1 MSTTYDQIQAG
12 WSAHGRDGDKIGE
25 IEEIGQNYLLVTK
38 GLIFPKDL
46 YIPMSNVQSVDASE
60 GQVILDVDKSQVD
73 DMGWDQPPEA
83 TGSGS
88 WDTTSATYDTQTTD
102 AGTADYAT
110 TDASYA
116 SNEASYASTQ
126 QTTGTDYTQAEGD
139 TLRVPVHEEQLRA
152 ERTADQAGEVR
163 VDRNVV
169 EEQRS
174 IDVPVT
180 REEVEV
186 RRVPVSGSTSA
197 DASAFQSGDTIRVPV
212 TEEQV
217 HVTKEPRVVEEIE
230 ISKRQ
235 VTENQRV
242 SDTVRREEVNVDDS
256 SVRSG
261 MGTTGTTGTTGY
273 SSDASYATGTTGTT
287 SSYDTGTT
295 SDDDRSR
302 GSRGDSGEV
311 GGEAIGGG
319 AGALGGAV
327 IGGVVG
333 GPVGAAVGGVIGGA
347 GGAVAGESAEGG
359 DEQGGSGVGGAAGA
373 LGGAVVGGA
382 VAGPPG
388 AIVGGAVGAG
398 AGSGAGDK
406 ATEDD
411 DDTTR
416 R

>member
-1 MSTTYDQIQAG
+1 MSSTYDQIQAG

-46 YIPMSNVQSVDASE
+46 YIPMTNVQSVDASE
-60 GQVILDVDKSQVD
+60 GQVVLDVDKSQVD

-83 TGSGS
+83 TGGS
-88 WDTTSATYDTQTTD
+88 SWAEGSTSDVQTTTD
-102 AGTADYAT
+102 TGTADYAT
-110 TDASYA
+110 TGAAYA
-116 SNEASYASTQ
+116 SNETSYASTDASYGTTE
-126 QTTGTDYTQAEGD
+126 QTSGTYDTQAQGD

-152 ERTADQAGEVR
+152 ERTSDQSGEVR

-169 EEQRS
+169 EEERS

-186 RRVPVSGSTSA
+186 RRVPVSGSATA
-197 DASAFQSGDTIRVPV
+197 DASAFNAGETIRVPV

-261 MGTTGTTGTTGY
+261 TGIY
-273 SSDASYATGTTGTT
+273 
-287 SSYDTGTT
+287 
-295 SDDDRSR
+295 R
-302 GSRGDSGEV
+302 
-311 GGEAIGGG
+311 
-319 AGALGGAV
+319 
-327 IGGVVG
+327 
-333 GPVGAAVGGVIGGA
+333 
-347 GGAVAGESAEGG
+347 
-359 DEQGGSGVGGAAGA
+359 
-373 LGGAVVGGA
+373 
-382 VAGPPG
+382 
-388 AIVGGAVGAG
+388 
-398 AGSGAGDK
+398 DK
-406 ATEDD
+406 TEI
-411 DDTTR
+411 
-416 R
+416 